1 MFEITFLG
9 TAAAVPS
16 VERGLSAIMVD
27 AGPQR
32 FLVDCGEGTQRQ
44 IMKAGLGFRR
54 LDKVLLTHGHLDH
67 LLGLGGL
74 AGTLGLWRTTKR
86 LSVYAGPHPLGL
98 AAKLLEEVVWAG
110 QPAGLEL
117 DFVPLEPGCFLRTP
131 RLRVHAFPVRH
142 AAPDCFGFLFEV
154 PGHRPML
161 ADRLDAL
168 GVTAGA
174 DRARLARGEPVRL
187 PGGRRVE
194 PDEVLGEET
203 PGTRLA
209 VVGDAE
215 SVDDLIPHVR
225 GSDLLVIEGTFMD
238 ADEAAA
244 RERSHLTVSDAA
256 RLARAA
262 GVGGLW
268 LTHQSQRYR
277 HEAVEEAAAAA
288 FPGARVARD
297 FDRVQVP
304 AVPGERA

>member
-1 MFEITFLG
+1 MFEVTFLG

-16 VERGLSAIMVD
+16 VDRGLSAILVD
-27 AGPQR
+27 EGPHR

-67 LLGLGGL
+67 ILGLGGL

-86 LSVYAGPHPLGL
+86 LTIHAGPHPLGL
-98 AAKLLEEVVWAG
+98 ASTLLRDVVWAG
-110 QPAGLEL
+110 QRPGLEL
-117 DFVPLEPGCFLRTP
+117 DFVPLEAGCFFRTP

-142 AAPDCFGFLFEV
+142 AAPDCFGFLFEK

-161 ADRLDAL
+161 PDRLEAL

-174 DRARLARGEPVRL
+174 DRASLARGEAIRL
-187 PGGRRVE
+187 PDGRRVE
-194 PDEVLGEET
+194 PEEVLGEER

-215 SVDDLIPHVR
+215 SVEDLVEHVR
-225 GSDLLVIEGTFMD
+225 GADLLVIEGTFMD
-238 ADEAAA
+238 EDEAAA
-244 RERSHLTVSDAA
+244 RERSHLTVGDAA
-256 RLARAA
+256 RLARMA

-268 LTHQSQRYR
+268 LTHQSPRYR
-277 HEAVEEAAAAA
+277 HEEVERAASAA

-297 FDRVQVP
+297 FDRIQVP
-304 AVPGERA
+304 DRPR